1 MPRHATHS
9 HPAYNRGAMTSS
21 DALQELCEAGQ
32 EALMRMDYLRAEAA
46 LVEAEGLAWSA
57 RDWDTLARLYMP
69 LQESRRQRRLR
80 CGEGTVALDLLAE
93 GPEDDLDGRRVVEN
107 FPHGQ
112 LLVAGWG
119 TIEPARQVRT
129 LQVEQGLFVETFLAA
144 VYPVGAGTAVAIVP
158 TDDVRLPAP
167 SPRQSI
173 DRLVAELPPHSMVVS
188 ADELPRGKHPGN
200 TETYA
205 RVMDLWERLHLPFL
219 AAADMQAD
227 PLKRMEHYRR
237 TIRVDYACELAHQKL
252 SGVAR
257 ELGRAKRMQ
266 NAE

>member
-1 MPRHATHS
+1 MDPDT
-9 HPAYNRGAMTSS
+9 
-21 DALQELCEAGQ
+21 LQQLCETGQ

-46 LVEAEGLAWSA
+46 LVEAERHAWAA

-69 LQESRRQRRLR
+69 LQEARRQRRLR
-80 CGEGTVALDLLAE
+80 CGEGIVALDLIAE
-93 GPEDDLDGRRVVEN
+93 GPDDRLDGRRVVEN

-119 TIEPARQVRT
+119 TIEPALRVRE
-129 LQVEQGLFVETFLAA
+129 LQAEHSLFVETFLAA
-144 VYPVGAGTAVAIVP
+144 VYPVGSGRAVAIVP
-158 TDDVRLPAP
+158 TEEVKLPAP
-167 SPRQSI
+167 TPRQSA
-173 DRLVAELPPHSMVVS
+173 DRLIAELPPHSIVLS
-188 ADELPRGKHPGN
+188 AGELPRGDVRGT

-219 AAADMQAD
+219 AAGDMQAD
-227 PLKRMEHYRR
+227 PISKIEHYRK

-257 ELGRAKRMQ
+257 ELGRAAR
-266 NAE
+266 AG